1 MFSFPFL
8 SPAKDEL
15 IDGEELVV
23 NDDKPCGRCAKYD
36 NPQWV
41 SAVWKFIVLEHC
53 ELMLIFFTR
62 FCFVISAMRATT
74 PPVSGR
80 RSSSFPPGTGSV
92 RPVNT

>member
-1 MFSFPFL
+1 M
-8 SPAKDEL
+8 
-15 IDGEELVV
+15 V

-41 SAVWKFIVLEHC
+41 SVWKFIILERC
-53 ELMLIFFTR
+53 EIMLIFPLTR